1 MENNSISIQCDEVT
15 KNIMDELQDEMITS
29 LKKVSKEMSGEVAE
43 KLKPI
48 ERKISDLRDDISD
61 ENEETLEKL
70 EDLSKSIYKMTSSIE
85 NILEECLNNV
95 MTKED
100 NILNNKLIKIIE
112 ENKYIKEKMHANNES
127 IVELNSRINELEK
140 SMLGSFFDNKMLFT
154 EKVNAIN
161 EKIDEKNILIQIVS
175 KLEGEF
181 SKQLSKLQEEVEYSN
196 RPFFSKLFN
205 KR

>member
-29 LKKVSKEMSGEVAE
+29 LTKISKEMSGEVVE

-48 ERKISDLRDDISD
+48 ERKINDLRDDISD
-61 ENEETLEKL
+61 ENEEALEKL
-70 EDLSKSIYKMTSSIE
+70 EDINKTIYKMTSSIE

-100 NILNNKLIKIIE
+100 NVLNNKLIKIIE
-112 ENKYIKEKMHANNES
+112 ENEYIKEKINVNNKS
-127 IVELNSRINELEK
+127 IVALNSRIDELEK
-140 SMLGSFFDNKMLFT
+140 SMMGSFFDNKMLFT

>member
-15 KNIMDELQDEMITS
+15 KNIMDELQDEMIMS
-29 LKKVSKEMSGEVAE
+29 LTKISKEMSGEVVE

-48 ERKISDLRDDISD
+48 ERKINDLRDDISD
-61 ENEETLEKL
+61 ENEEALEKL
-70 EDLSKSIYKMTSSIE
+70 EDINKTIYKMTSSIE

-100 NILNNKLIKIIE
+100 NVLNNKLIKIIE
-112 ENKYIKEKMHANNES
+112 ENEYIKEKINVNNKS
-127 IVELNSRINELEK
+127 IVALNSRIDELEK
-140 SMLGSFFDNKMLFT
+140 SMMGSFFDNKMLFT

-175 KLEGEF
+175 KLEDEF